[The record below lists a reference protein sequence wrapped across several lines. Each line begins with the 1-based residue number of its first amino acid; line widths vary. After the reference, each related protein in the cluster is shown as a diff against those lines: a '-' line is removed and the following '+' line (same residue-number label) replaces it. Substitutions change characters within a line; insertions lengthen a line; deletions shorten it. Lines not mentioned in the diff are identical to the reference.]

1 MDKDEYLNM
10 LPEDEKL
17 FFSMFYK
24 RFHYLT
30 SLTNMNLDCATGNY
44 NSDICIIVNNY
55 KDKIKCVKFIKS
67 FLFNDVNI
75 SLWNV
80 YTTCRIK
87 DETLSEK
94 EYDQMLMCEL
104 SAVQPKII
112 FYFTNDKESFS
123 TEKKSD
129 TEYVYINVKDVDYIT
144 DDSNKEEKQYK
155 TFIKKL
161 RSYLLKLVL
170 LRDIE

>member
-10 LPEDEKL
+10 LSEDEKS

-24 RFHYLT
+24 KFHYLT
-30 SLTNMNLDCATGNY
+30 SISNMDFDCASGNY
-44 NSDICIIVNNY
+44 NSDICIIVDNY
-55 KDKIKCVKFIKS
+55 KDKIKCVNFMKS

-87 DETLSEK
+87 SKELSEK
-94 EYDQMLMCEL
+94 EYNQMLMCEL

-112 FYFTNDKESFS
+112 FYFTNDKDSFVK
-123 TEKKSD
+123 EKNGE
-129 TEYVYINVKDVDYIT
+129 TEYVYINIKDVDYIL
-144 DDSNKEEKQYK
+144 DDTKKEEKEYK
-155 TFIKKL
+155 SFIKKL